1 MKRNYCPFKGPFLDS
16 YSIGFRLYQPGGIN
30 WRHRTIAGVSW
41 NGEEQEAF
49 FFSPDGL
56 ALPLTANPWELPEL
70 IRKNAVRREFSSV
83 HGSGF
88 FAMSESRLASLKSR
102 GMTDWVTYWL
112 VDQSAG
118 FANDSA
124 VWQRIIDED
133 LAVEKTTSERAHQ
146 DMRLTSD
153 LNGYVE
159 ECVAQRREQ
168 MAVVHRRR
176 CVEDSKILAWL
187 KGETPPPLF
196 ANAQE
201 AA

>member
-1 MKRNYCPFKGPFLDS
+1 MKRNYSPFKGPFLDS
-16 YSIGFRLYQPGGIN
+16 YSIGFRLYQPCAIN

-56 ALPLTANPWELPEL
+56 ILPLKANPWELPEL

-83 HGSGF
+83 HGTGY
-88 FAMSESRLASLKSR
+88 FAMSDSRLDSLKTR

-118 FANDSA
+118 YANDPA
-124 VWQRIIDED
+124 VWQRITDED
-133 LAVEKTTSERAHQ
+133 LAVEKTATENLHQ
-146 DMRLTSD
+146 SMRLTSD
-153 LNGYVE
+153 LTEYVD
-159 ECVAQRREQ
+159 ECLTQRRDG
-168 MAVVHRRR
+168 MAVEYRRR
-176 CVEDSKILAWL
+176 CAEDSKILAWL

-196 ANAQE
+196 ASAQE

>member
-1 MKRNYCPFKGPFLDS
+1 MKHNYCPFKGPFLDS
-16 YSIGFRLYQPGGIN
+16 YSIGFRLYQAGAIN

-56 ALPLTANPWELPEL
+56 ALPLKANPWELPEL

-83 HGSGF
+83 YGTGY
-88 FAMSESRLASLKSR
+88 FAMSENRLASLKSR

-118 FANDSA
+118 YANDPA
-124 VWQRIIDED
+124 VWQRITDES
-133 LAVEKTTSERAHQ
+133 LAVEKTATERLHR

-153 LNGYVE
+153 LTQYVD
-159 ECVAQRREQ
+159 ECLAQSRDSQ
-168 MAVVHRRR
+168 AVEHRQR
-176 CVEDSKILAWL
+176 CAEDSKIQAWL
-187 KGETPPPLF
+187 KGETPPPLLAF
-196 ANAQE
+196 AQE

>member
-1 MKRNYCPFKGPFLDS
+1 MKRHYCPFKGPFLDS
-16 YSIGFRLYQPGGIN
+16 YSIGFRLYQPGAIN

-49 FFSPDGL
+49 FFSPDSL
-56 ALPLTANPWELPEL
+56 VLPIKANPWELPEL

-83 HGSGF
+83 HGTGY
-88 FAMSESRLASLKSR
+88 FAMSDSRLASLKTR

-118 FANDSA
+118 YANDPA
-124 VWQRIIDED
+124 VWQRITDED
-133 LAVEKTTSERAHQ
+133 LAVEKTTTENLHHS
-146 DMRLTSD
+146 MRMTSD
-153 LNGYVE
+153 LTEHVD
-159 ECVAQRREQ
+159 ECLAQRRDVMTVEY
-168 MAVVHRRR
+168 RRR

-187 KGETPPPLF
+187 KGETPPPLLAF
-196 ANAQE
+196 AQE

>member
-83 HGSGF
+83 HGSGY

-118 FANDSA
+118 FANDPA
-124 VWQRIIDED
+124 VWQRITDED

-187 KGETPPPLF
+187 KGATPPPLF

>member
-1 MKRNYCPFKGPFLDS
+1 MKRNHSPFKGPFLDS
-16 YSIGFRLYQPGGIN
+16 YSVGFRLYQAGAIN

-56 ALPLTANPWELPEL
+56 VLPLKANPWELPEL

-83 HGSGF
+83 HGIGY

-102 GMTDWVTYWL
+102 GMNDWVTYWL

-118 FANDSA
+118 YANDPS
-124 VWQRIIDED
+124 VWQRITDEE
-133 LAVEKTTSERAHQ
+133 LAVEKTATERLHH

-153 LNGYVE
+153 LTEYVD
-159 ECVAQRREQ
+159 ECLAQSRDSL
-168 MAVVHRRR
+168 AVEHRRR
-176 CVEDSKILAWL
+176 CAEDSKILAWL
-187 KGETPPPLF
+187 KGETPPPLLAF
-196 ANAQE
+196 AQE

>member
-16 YSIGFRLYQPGGIN
+16 YSIGFRLYQPGAIN

-56 ALPLTANPWELPEL
+56 VLPLKANPWELPEL
-70 IRKNAVRREFSSV
+70 VRKNAVRREFSSV
-83 HGSGF
+83 HGTGY
-88 FAMSESRLASLKSR
+88 FAMSDSRLASLKVR
-102 GMTDWVTYWL
+102 GITDWVTYWL

-118 FANDSA
+118 YANDLA
-124 VWQRIIDED
+124 VWQRITDED
-133 LAVEKTTSERAHQ
+133 LAVEKTATENLHHS
-146 DMRLTSD
+146 MRMTSD
-153 LNGYVE
+153 LTEYVD
-159 ECVAQRREQ
+159 ECLAQRRDVMTVEY
-168 MAVVHRRR
+168 RRR

-187 KGETPPPLF
+187 KGETPPPLLAF
-196 ANAQE
+196 AQE

>member
-1 MKRNYCPFKGPFLDS
+1 MKRNYSPFKGPFLDS
-16 YSIGFRLYQPGGIN
+16 YSIGFRLYQTGAIN

-49 FFSPDGL
+49 FFNPDGL
-56 ALPLTANPWELPEL
+56 VLPLKPNPWELPEL
-70 IRKNAVRREFSSV
+70 IRKNAVRREFSSI
-83 HGSGF
+83 HGTGH
-88 FAMSESRLASLKSR
+88 FAMKEGRRTVLKSL

-118 FANDSA
+118 FANDPA
-124 VWQRIIDED
+124 VWRHITEQEV
-133 LAVEKTTSERAHQ
+133 AEEKTASERLHRE
-146 DMRLTSD
+146 MKLTSD
-153 LNGYVE
+153 LTSYVD
-159 ECVAQRREQ
+159 ECLAQQRELL
-168 MAVVHRRR
+168 AVEHRRR

-196 ANAQE
+196 TNMQE

>member
-1 MKRNYCPFKGPFLDS
+1 MKRNYCPFKGPFFDS
-16 YSIGFRLYQPGGIN
+16 YSIGFRLYQPGEIN

-56 ALPLTANPWELPEL
+56 VLPLKANPWKLPEL
-70 IRKNAVRREFSSV
+70 IRENAVRREFSSV
-83 HGSGF
+83 HGSGY
-88 FAMSESRLASLKSR
+88 FAMSKSRLASLESR

-118 FANDSA
+118 FANDPA
-124 VWQRIIDED
+124 VWQRITDED

-153 LNGYVE
+153 LSGYVE

>member
-1 MKRNYCPFKGPFLDS
+1 MKRNYCPFKGPFFDS
-16 YSIGFRLYQPGGIN
+16 YSIGFRLYQPGEIN

-49 FFSPDGL
+49 FFNPDGL
-56 ALPLTANPWELPEL
+56 VLPLKANPWELPEL
-70 IRKNAVRREFSSV
+70 IRKNAVRREFSNV
-83 HGSGF
+83 HGSGY

-112 VDQSAG
+112 VDQSAR
-118 FANDSA
+118 FANDPA
-124 VWQRIIDED
+124 VWQRITDED

-146 DMRLTSD
+146 EMRLTSD

>member
-1 MKRNYCPFKGPFLDS
+1 MKRIYCPFKGPFLDS
-16 YSIGFRLYQPGGIN
+16 YSIGFRLYEHGAIN

-56 ALPLTANPWELPEL
+56 VLPLKANPWELPEL
-70 IRKNAVRREFSSV
+70 ISKNAVRREFSSV
-83 HGSGF
+83 HGIGY
-88 FAMSESRLASLKSR
+88 FAMNSSRLASLKSR
-102 GMTDWVTYWL
+102 GMTEGVTYWL

-118 FANDSA
+118 FANDPA
-124 VWQRIIDED
+124 VWQRIMDED
-133 LAVEKTTSERAHQ
+133 LTVEKTTSERTHQ

-153 LNGYVE
+153 LVGYLE

-168 MAVVHRRR
+168 MTITHRRR
-176 CVEDSKILAWL
+176 CAEDSKILAWL
-187 KGETPPPLF
+187 KGETPAPLF
-196 ANAQE
+196 AQTQE